1 MSPTFSG
8 AFLYQII
15 YKIHI
20 LEIIAKTFAG
30 MEDLLAE
37 EIKNIGGK
45 KITKIKRGVKFEGS
59 EEVLYKGLLSLRTVL
74 RLLVPVFSFMAHTE
88 KDLYHK
94 VKKQPWEDYLEL
106 DQTFAI
112 DCVANSEVFRH
123 SKFAGLRVK
132 DALCDR
138 FRAQNND
145 ARPSVDTRNPDV
157 LFNVHI
163 SNLDVTILLDVG
175 GFSLHQRGYRTAD
188 HEAPLN
194 EALAAGMIK
203 LSGWDGKKDFIDP
216 MCGSGTLLIEAGMIA
231 QNIPPRINVNDFSI
245 QDWDNF
251 DPQLW
256 NKVKNELKAQIEPT
270 STKIMGSDISD
281 SYVELAQEAVREM
294 GLDNISI
301 KQCDIIDLKNAS
313 EGGVLISN
321 PPYGERMDKENIIE
335 FYKEIGDLLKSEF
348 TGFEAWILSSNF
360 EALKFIGLRPSRKI
374 PLRNGA
380 LDCKMQKYELYSG
393 SKKAKKQ

>member
-1 MSPTFSG
+1 VGLFYIKK
-8 AFLYQII
+8 FIKKY
-15 YKIHI
+15 I

-45 KITKIKRGVKFEGS
+45 NITKIKRGVKFEGS
-59 EEVLYKGLLSLRTVL
+59 EEVLYKGLFSLRTVL
-74 RLLVPVFSFMAHTE
+74 RLLIPVCSFMAHTE
-88 KDLYHK
+88 KDLYRK

-106 DQTFAI
+106 SQTFAI

-132 DALCDR
+132 DAICDR
-138 FRAQNND
+138 FREQNDD
-145 ARPSVDTRNPDV
+145 ARPSIDTKRPDV

-175 GFSLHQRGYRTAD
+175 GFSLHKRGYRTQD

-194 EALAAGMIK
+194 EALAAGMIM

-216 MCGSGTLLIEAGMIA
+216 MCGSGTLLIEAAMIA
-231 QNIPPRINVNDFSI
+231 QNIPPRINLNDFAI
-245 QDWDNF
+245 QEWDNF
-251 DPQLW
+251 DAQLW
-256 NKVKNELKAQIEPT
+256 NSVKRELKEQIEPS
-270 STKIMGSDISD
+270 STKIVGSDVSD
-281 SYVELAQEAVREM
+281 AYVEMAKDAVKEM
-294 GLDNISI
+294 GLDSI
-301 KQCDIIDLKNAS
+301 EVKQCDIVNLKNDLS
-313 EGGVLISN
+313 DGLLISN
-321 PPYGERMDKENIIE
+321 PPYGERMDKDNIIE